1 MNDVYLYI
9 GITVVALC
17 WVITPFLKRNIAQ
30 TLSSVDLFINTQII
44 ILIYGLITLFILKC
58 CKYDFDLLSIK
69 KLDKNQTLILFAC
82 ALTTYLSSVT
92 LIWLLKNYEATQ
104 IIPQIQPIVMVLTIL
119 AGIFIFAEKVTNT
132 ELFGLTFIIAG
143 VYIINKYKS
152 QK

>member
-69 KLDKNQTLILFAC
+69 KLDKNQTLILLAC
-82 ALTTYLSSVT
+82 ALTTYLSSIT

-119 AGIFIFAEKVTNT
+119 AGIFIFAEKVTNS